1 MADESPKRPVK
12 NVANRMGAF
21 PPKQKRLDLNRPGP
35 FLVGS
40 FPICVSTYH
49 TPNQK
54 RHDPTRQPAT
64 KSESWL
70 YYGFGCEE
78 DEKKKGNI
86 DTGFILF
93 SNLETHMVNF
103 IIYFV
108 MSPKM
113 MKSLKNTSEW
123 NKQHLIFFSAYANA
137 LCKSRIPI
145 FEKLYHQKKD
155 LL

>member
-1 MADESPKRPVK
+1 MSRPNDPSKMVQTLG
-12 NVANRMGAF
+12 R
-21 PPKQKRLDLNRPGP
+21 
-35 FLVGS
+35 
-40 FPICVSTYH
+40 VSTKTETTRPEPTRTVFSRFVSILCFHLPYSKPE
-49 TPNQK
+49 TTRP
-54 RHDPTRQPAT
+54 DPTRQPAT

-123 NKQHLIFFSAYANA
+123 NKQHLIFFSAYTNA